1 MTRALLLAILLAST
15 GCALIEPPFD
25 CDDSSWEPGQTCDG
39 VLDAARSE
47 LPAAWE
53 VARLTAVQGIHCPPF
68 AGCPF
73 TPFVVT
79 VYADLVDGR
88 RLYVSV
94 DLDENGSLRARPAE
108 VVEPDP

>member
-1 MTRALLLAILLAST
+1 VLEAAS
-15 GCALIEPPFD
+15 
-25 CDDSSWEPGQTCDG
+25 
-39 VLDAARSE
+39 SE

-53 VARLTAVQGIHCPPF
+53 IESLQAVQGIYCPPF

-73 TPFVVT
+73 TPVVVT

-94 DLDENGSLRARPAE
+94 DLDRDGSLSARPAE